1 MSEEHLHR
9 WVCTETHK
17 PEVRKELSIGRK
29 DNDIERQSTQST
41 YIRSNLIVLKTFLS
55 CDIITD

>member
-9 WVCTETHK
+9 WVCTEMHK
-17 PEVRKELSIGRK
+17 LEVRKELSIEQK

-41 YIRSNLIVLKTFLS
+41 YIRSY
-55 CDIITD
+55 

>member
-9 WVCTETHK
+9 WVCTKMHK
-17 PEVRKELSIGRK
+17 LEVRKELSIEQK

-41 YIRSNLIVLKTFLS
+41 YIRSY
-55 CDIITD
+55 

>member
-9 WVCTETHK
+9 LICTEKHK
-17 PEVRKELSIGRK
+17 SEVRKELSIGWK
-29 DNDIERQSTQST
+29 DNDIERQSSQIT
-41 YIRSNLIVLKTFLS
+41 YIRSHLIVLKIFLS

>member
-9 WVCTETHK
+9 WVCTEKHK
-17 PEVRKELSIGRK
+17 FEVRKELSIGWK
-29 DNDIERQSTQST
+29 DNDIERQSSQST
-41 YIRSNLIVLKTFLS
+41 YIRSHLIVLTIFLS